1 LFSKFAQAIR
11 NSPLNRV
18 EQISIIPQI
27 IRWLVIAS
35 IAGALAGTASAGF
48 LYSLE
53 WATDFRENHIWLIAL
68 LPLGGLSVGLVYHWL
83 GKKVEG
89 GNNLI
94 LDEIHDPSGTI
105 PLRMMPLVLGGTVIT
120 HFFGGSAGREGT
132 AIQMAAS
139 LADQLNV
146 PLRMNAD
153 DRRILLT
160 AGVSAGF
167 ASVFGIPLAGAV
179 FGLEVLSFGKMKY
192 DAIFPS
198 FIAAIVGNAVTLA
211 WGTHHTQYVI
221 ASFPAITTSGLLWA
235 IFAGACFGTVGMLF
249 GKTTH
254 WIGAQFKKHISY
266 GPFRP
271 LVGGAIVAV
280 TVWLIGTTK
289 YIGLGVP
296 TTVEAFKMPLPPWD
310 FAGKLIFTAVT
321 LGSGFKGGEVTPLFY
336 IGATLGNALS
346 YFVPLEPSLLAG
358 MGFVG
363 VFAGAANTPISSTL
377 MAIELFGGKAGVF
390 AGVACVVS
398 YLFSGHSSIY
408 HSQRIGDSKH
418 KRFSTYEG
426 ISLKELEKKL
436 KTHE

>member
-105 PLRMMPLVLGGTVIT
+105 PLRMMPLVLGGTVVT

-179 FGLEVLSFGKMKY
+179 FGLEFC
-192 DAIFPS
+192 PS
-198 FIAAIVGNAVTLA
+198 
-211 WGTHHTQYVI
+211 
-221 ASFPAITTSGLLWA
+221 
-235 IFAGACFGTVGMLF
+235 
-249 GKTTH
+249 
-254 WIGAQFKKHISY
+254 
-266 GPFRP
+266 
-271 LVGGAIVAV
+271 
-280 TVWLIGTTK
+280 
-289 YIGLGVP
+289 
-296 TTVEAFKMPLPPWD
+296 
-310 FAGKLIFTAVT
+310 
-321 LGSGFKGGEVTPLFY
+321 
-336 IGATLGNALS
+336 
-346 YFVPLEPSLLAG
+346 
-358 MGFVG
+358 
-363 VFAGAANTPISSTL
+363 
-377 MAIELFGGKAGVF
+377 
-390 AGVACVVS
+390 
-398 YLFSGHSSIY
+398 
-408 HSQRIGDSKH
+408 
-418 KRFSTYEG
+418 
-426 ISLKELEKKL
+426 EK
-436 KTHE
+436 